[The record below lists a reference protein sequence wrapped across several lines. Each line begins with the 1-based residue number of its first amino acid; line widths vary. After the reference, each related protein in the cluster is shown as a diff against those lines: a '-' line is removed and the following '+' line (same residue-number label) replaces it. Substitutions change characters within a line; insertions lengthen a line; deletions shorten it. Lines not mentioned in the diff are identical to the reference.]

1 MMNSCVRILH
11 NIDFSLEIWYNL
23 SVVETSFISKGENIM
38 SDIIFLAE
46 VICGLFL
53 VFFLLRL
60 TFLGQLSIGAGQGK
74 KPEKDK
80 KSPYGIVHFFNCII
94 QGLNPVTGEPS
105 LLLLFLKKLIFS
117 VVSFVFCAPNWIWGH
132 WIKRKWLQ
140 NLCTIVFWC
149 LLALVLL

>member
-1 MMNSCVRILH
+1 
-11 NIDFSLEIWYNL
+11 
-23 SVVETSFISKGENIM
+23 M

-46 VICGLFL
+46 VICVLFL
-53 VFFLLRL
+53 VFFLLRIA
-60 TFLGQLSIGAGQGK
+60 FLGQLSIGAGQGK

-80 KSPYGIVHFFNCII
+80 KSPYSSIVHFLNCII

-105 LLLLFLKKLIFS
+105 LLLLFLKKVIGKA
-117 VVSFVFCAPNWIWGH
+117 VSFVFWAPNWIWGH
-132 WIKRKWLQ
+132 WIERKWLQ

>member
-1 MMNSCVRILH
+1 M
-11 NIDFSLEIWYNL
+11 
-23 SVVETSFISKGENIM
+23 GE
-38 SDIIFLAE
+38 IIFWAKFIGGIFV
-46 VICGLFL
+46 VI
-53 VFFLLRL
+53 FLLRIS
-60 TFLGQLSIGAGQGK
+60 FLGQLSIGAGQGK

-105 LLLLFLKKLIFS
+105 LLLLFLKKVIGKA
-117 VVSFVFCAPNWIWGH
+117 VSFVFLAPNWIWGH